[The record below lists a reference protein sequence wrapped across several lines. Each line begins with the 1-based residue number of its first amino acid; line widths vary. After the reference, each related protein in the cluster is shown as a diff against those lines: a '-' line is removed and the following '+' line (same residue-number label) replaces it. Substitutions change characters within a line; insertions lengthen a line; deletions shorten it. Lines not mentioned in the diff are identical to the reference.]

1 MANKY
6 FFRTAAGS
14 TLIPVAD
21 GTHYC
26 DGMDEGFG
34 SGEVYAV
41 LLNSA
46 GAQITGTDGTIVF
59 TGSPD
64 GVQYLAATA
73 NGTITATTLKAAGTL
88 STYTPATFSG
98 SVAKLKMVLGSLAG
112 TDITH
117 VQAWTVRR

>member
-14 TLIPVAD
+14 TLIPFAD

-26 DGMDEGFG
+26 TGMDEGFG

-46 GAQITGTDGTIVF
+46 GAQINGTAGSIVF

-64 GVQYLAATA
+64 EVQYLAATA

-88 STYTPATFSG
+88 STYTPATFTG
-98 SVAKLKMVLGSLAG
+98 SVTKLKMVLSSLDG

>member
-88 STYTPATFSG
+88 STYTPPTFSG